1 MGQPAQE
8 TFSNVQPVAQA
19 ETFANVTPINSPE
32 TPPPVPRPPNP
43 LQGVAGYDLLGP
55 LREDQTLPGMVKG
68 QLQNLYQISTP
79 GIAAS
84 LLQKHFPSVYAK
96 VAHLLPTPTPAAQLP
111 NQIMENGTMM
121 VATGALENGG
131 FEPVGD
137 TTPRATA
144 TPRPAAPQSSA
155 PSAASRVADV
165 AGDKLMTAAKRFVAG
180 RIPGAHFLMD
190 LHDIVSAVTEQPE
203 APTVPAA
210 RPPVAQPPLSVPEAP
225 AAVRQGWS
233 LARGP
238 QTVVDPAAGLAQG
251 PTYPLAETLQSG
263 LDRVNALTQPVGGEV
278 PMRPSIE
285 RVQNL
290 SPVPAASAP
299 GSSAA
304 VPAAPEAL
312 PTSGAAAPAGNLE
325 LPRTLDG
332 ESALRQ
338 VLGGQGNANLLK
350 IARSRGIDVA
360 KEAQLKPGVADNLL
374 INKIIDDFSPEE
386 LDDFRAKYAETSRFR
401 HNFGD
406 FEQAVGKDAA
416 REAWKTLNLQ
426 QYFPDLKLTKA
437 SVARTRSTIDAAAKT
452 AAPTEDLT
460 DEWTKALQAVKAGKK
475 LKDLQ

>member
-1 MGQPAQE
+1 
-8 TFSNVQPVAQA
+8 
-19 ETFANVTPINSPE
+19 
-32 TPPPVPRPPNP
+32 
-43 LQGVAGYDLLGP
+43 
-55 LREDQTLPGMVKG
+55 MVKG

-79 GIAAS
+79 GIVSS
-84 LLQKHFPSVYAK
+84 LVQKHFPDVYAK

-137 TTPRATA
+137 TAPRATA

-238 QTVVDPAAGLAQG
+238 QAVIDPAAGLRQ
-251 PTYPLAETLQSG
+251 
-263 LDRVNALTQPVGGEV
+263 EV
-278 PMRPSIE
+278 PAIRPSIE
-285 RVQNL
+285 RLQALDATPGDIPLRPSIERAQMLGNIDPLARLRMLSEAPPASDYVPPAPNLERL

-299 GSSAA
+299 GSSVA
-304 VPAAPEAL
+304 AAPATTL
-312 PTSGAAAPAGNLE
+312 QAPVGAAAPAGNLE

-332 ESALRQ
+332 ESALRR
-338 VLGGQGNANLLK
+338 VLTGQDNANLLK
-350 IARSRGIDVA
+350 IARSRGMDVT

-374 INKIIDDFSPEE
+374 INKIVDDFSPDE
-386 LDDFRAKYAETSRFR
+386 LKEFRDKYLETGRFQ
-401 HNFGD
+401 HQFG
-406 FEQAVGKDAA
+406 EIGP
-416 REAWKTLNLQ
+416 EAWKTMSLQ
-426 QYFPDLKLTKA
+426 NYFPDLKLTKA
-437 SVARTRSTIDAAAKT
+437 AVARTRQAIEASGTPVTVPAT
-452 AAPTEDLT
+452 SPLEDQLSQML
-460 DEWTKALQAVKAGKK
+460 KQVKAGKK